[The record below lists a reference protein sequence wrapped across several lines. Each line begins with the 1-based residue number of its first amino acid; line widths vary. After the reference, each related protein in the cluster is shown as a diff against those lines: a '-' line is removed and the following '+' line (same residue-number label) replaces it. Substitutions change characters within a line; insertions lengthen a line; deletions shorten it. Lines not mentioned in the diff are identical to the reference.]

1 MKLEEIVEL
10 WNEDVKIDRTEL
22 DAESI
27 KIPSLH
33 NKYYK
38 IYIQE
43 KIKLKADEQEHKQY
57 YKLKHEYYTGK
68 LSKQDLD
75 ENGWEPFQFV
85 LKNDISIYLEADK
98 ELSDRLLK
106 LQVQKEKVQFLEDI
120 IKTLNGRG
128 FLIKN
133 AVDFIRFTSGN

>member
-1 MKLEEIVEL
+1 MKLEEIINL
-10 WNEDVKIDRTEL
+10 WEQDVKMDRTEL

-27 KIPSLH
+27 KIPFLH

-38 IYIQE
+38 MYLKE
-43 KIKLKADEQEHKQY
+43 KFQLKSEEQD
-57 YKLKHEYYTGK
+57 YKAFYKIKHEYYTGK
-68 LSKQDLD
+68 LSKADLD
-75 ENGWEPFQFV
+75 EYGWEPFQFV

-106 LQVQKEKVQFLEDI
+106 LQVQRDKVQYLEDI
-120 IKTLNGRG
+120 IKTLNNRG
-128 FLIKN
+128 FLIKS